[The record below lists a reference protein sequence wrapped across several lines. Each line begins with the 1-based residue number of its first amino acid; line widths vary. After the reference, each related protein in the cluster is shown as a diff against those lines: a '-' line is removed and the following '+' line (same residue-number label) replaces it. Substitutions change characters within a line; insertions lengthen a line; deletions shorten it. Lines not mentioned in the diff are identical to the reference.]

1 MLPVFTQTRHT
12 SLKII
17 CVGRNYADHIEE
29 LKNDR
34 PDAPVIFMK
43 PDSALLRP
51 GEDFYIPDFSEDVHH
66 EIEIVV
72 KISKMGKYIEER
84 FAHRYYD
91 EIGLGI
97 DFTARDLQ
105 SKLKSKGL
113 PWELAKGFNG
123 SAPVSEFVPKTH
135 FADLQNLNFSLEVN
149 GEIRQAG
156 NTSMMLYSVDY
167 LISFV
172 SRYFTLKTGDLV
184 FTGTPKGVA
193 AVKTD
198 DLLVGKLEGK
208 EMLRLRVR

>member
-1 MLPVFTQTRHT
+1 M
-12 SLKII
+12 KII

-51 GEDFYIPDFSEDVHH
+51 GEDFYLPGFSDDVHH

-72 KISKMGKYIEER
+72 KISRMGKFIEEK
-84 FAHRYYD
+84 FAHRYYE

-105 SKLKSKGL
+105 SQLKSKGL

-123 SAPVSEFVPKTH
+123 SAPVSDFVPKTH
-135 FADLQNLNFSLEVN
+135 FGDLQKLSFSLEVN
-149 GEIRQAG
+149 GEIRQDG
-156 NTSMMLYSVDY
+156 NTSMMLYSIDY

-172 SRYFTLKTGDLV
+172 SQYFTLKTGDLV

-193 AVKTD
+193 AVKKG
-198 DLLVGKLEGK
+198 DLLVGRLEGG